1 MKKVLMVLLFVTD
14 IFFISCSGSK
24 KIVKTNE
31 TGTVGNAAAVADGSS
46 FEKAIIIN
54 ATNDFAGIRAEYDW
68 LKMHYPGAKTKS
80 QSLNH
85 KDKKSYDI
93 LNIVTAD
100 NQEKAVYF
108 DITSTFGKF

>member
-1 MKKVLMVLLFVTD
+1 MKRMPIALLLVTAMYLVA
-14 IFFISCSGSK
+14 CSGSK

-31 TGTVGNAAAVADGSS
+31 SSVAANATAADGSS
-46 FEKAIIIN
+46 YEKAIVII

-68 LKMHYPGAKTKS
+68 LKVHYPGAKTKS